1 MLNHVLR
8 RGQRWV
14 CQSAR
19 GDFTVT
25 FYEFASACLWHSSR
39 CLSTQEVVMLTRSIR
54 LAGFIL
60 VVGALLAPAA
70 RGAIRIDVGIGLP
83 GRRVVAPYRFYATPV
98 GGGFRAGLFV

>member
-19 GDFTVT
+19 GDFTVK

-54 LAGFIL
+54 LAGLDL
-60 VVGALLAPAA
+60 VLGGLLAPAA
-70 RGAIRIDVGIGLP
+70 PA
-83 GRRVVAPYRFYATPV
+83 GRRVDVRIGVPRRAAVVPDRFGSTPAESIRAT
-98 GGGFRAGLFV
+98 